1 MLRGYRYD
9 LCSFK
14 QNRVKRTHDD
24 LFDSA
29 FDKISFQPTIVTI
42 KEITA
47 RIDITLLFHV
57 VSGNTLKQI
66 VPITNKIDSSERFEL
81 GIPHR
86 IMNHEII
93 YRDRRYLE
101 TKYF

>member
-1 MLRGYRYD
+1 M
-9 LCSFK
+9 
-14 QNRVKRTHDD
+14 
-24 LFDSA
+24 
-29 FDKISFQPTIVTI
+29 
-42 KEITA
+42 
-47 RIDITLLFHV
+47 
-57 VSGNTLKQI
+57 LKQI

-81 GIPHR
+81 GVPHR